1 MVQWRGRRQSDN
13 VEDRRGE
20 EGSGGFPFPGGQGGG
35 MPFPMPGG
43 RRSGGIGIV
52 GLLIML
58 GIALLLGINPLDILT
73 GGGNQFPMPKVDTQG
88 RELPK
93 FDVPSWSGT
102 EQVDNQPGATEPQ
115 IRPSDDLA
123 AFVKVMAADN
133 DDVWKALFEASGRR
147 YEVPT
152 LVMFSDATQTAC
164 GPGMT
169 AMGPFYCPLD
179 RKVYI
184 DLNFYQEMRSKFGI
198 VGDGAQAYV
207 IAHEMG
213 HHVQNLLGVA
223 EQVQKYKQQVDEAEA
238 NAVQVRMELQADCYA
253 GVWVNLADSTKGILE
268 QGDIEEALNAAS
280 AIGDDNIQRQTHG
293 RVVPDAFTHGTSE
306 QRARWLR
313 RGLESGK
320 PSACDTFDAADL

>member
-1 MVQWRGRRQSDN
+1 
-13 VEDRRGE
+13 
-20 EGSGGFPFPGGQGGG
+20 
-35 MPFPMPGG
+35 
-43 RRSGGIGIV
+43 
-52 GLLIML
+52 
-58 GIALLLGINPLDILT
+58 
-73 GGGNQFPMPKVDTQG
+73 
-88 RELPK
+88 
-93 FDVPSWSGT
+93 
-102 EQVDNQPGATEPQ
+102 
-115 IRPSDDLA
+115 
-123 AFVKVMAADN
+123 
-133 DDVWKALFEASGRR
+133 
-147 YEVPT
+147 
-152 LVMFSDATQTAC
+152 MFSNATQTAC

-223 EQVQKYKQQVDEAEA
+223 EQVQKYKQQVSEAEA
-238 NAVQVRMELQADCYA
+238 NALQVRMELQADCYA
-253 GVWVNLADSTKGILE
+253 GVWANMAERSKGILE

-280 AIGDDNIQRQTHG
+280 AIGDDNIQRQTQG

-306 QRARWLR
+306 QRARWLT
-313 RGLESGK
+313 RGYESGK